1 MVVVIPSVGTEDN
14 SVEKERLRL
23 AEEET
28 RRRIEIRLKEKQ
40 DGEQKQ
46 QQQPQPLKPSDV
58 AESDLTPNKEGILM
72 EYCLLEAPSSVLLLL
87 CKLYL
92 IVQSIYLQLVVKK
105 LGQIWQ
111 LLINSP
117 SFICQPYLP

>member
-1 MVVVIPSVGTEDN
+1 VVVIPSVGTED
-14 SVEKERLRL
+14 SSGEKERLRL

-72 EYCLLEAPSSVLLLL
+72 MYYLRHLLVL

-92 IVQSIYLQLVVKK
+92 IVQSIYLQYCNK
-105 LGQIWQ
+105 L
-111 LLINSP
+111 
-117 SFICQPYLP
+117 